1 MQTCRAR
8 LKLAAHSISFYNPKG
23 DNVDMM
29 QFIDDVKNF
38 DPDAIDDDLSSLPQ
52 VTPNEK
58 KDSNSPGSPA
68 TSGSKRQRT

>member
-8 LKLAAHSISFYNPKG
+8 LKLASHSISFYNPKG

-52 VTPNEK
+52 VTPSEK
-58 KDSNSPGSPA
+58 KDSNSAGSPS

>member
-8 LKLAAHSISFYNPKG
+8 IKLASHSISFYNTKG
-23 DNVDMM
+23 ESVDMM

-52 VTPNEK
+52 VTPKDK
-58 KDSNSPGSPA
+58 KDSNSRGSPA
-68 TSGSKRQRT
+68 TSGSKRPRT